1 MEKASIGKNKFFLMA
16 IIIAILNPVFSG
28 LILGFLMLSEP
39 DLRREGRAV
48 LLFTVVW
55 GAIALLLLAKFRH
68 LLVV

>member
-1 MEKASIGKNKFFLMA
+1 MEKASIAKNKFFLMA

-39 DLRREGRAV
+39 DLKREGRVV
-48 LLFTVVW
+48 LLFSVVW

-68 LLVV
+68 LLTI